1 MHLESSDRNTR
12 RGWHARE
19 PQPTRMEGPDAI
31 RNTFKPFFAS
41 VEDFQFKNIK
51 MFPMAD
57 LQRERSRDDLHD

>member
-1 MHLESSDRNTR
+1 
-12 RGWHARE
+12 
-19 PQPTRMEGPDAI
+19 MEGPDAI